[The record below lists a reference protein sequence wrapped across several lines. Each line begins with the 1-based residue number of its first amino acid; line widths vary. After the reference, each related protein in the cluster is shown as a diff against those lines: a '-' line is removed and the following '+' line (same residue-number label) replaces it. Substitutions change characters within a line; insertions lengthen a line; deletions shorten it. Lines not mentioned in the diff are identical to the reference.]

1 MTKTPIMV
9 FAVVLGVIAAAGAIQ
24 AKPALKDVEYVR
36 EGLITTGIAIEISQK
51 CNSLSPR
58 YFRGISYLNALKD
71 HAAGLGYSA
80 AEIDAYTSDKAEEN
94 RLKEVARARLAE
106 MGAIAGE
113 GASYCAVGQAEIAK
127 NSPVGRL
134 LR

>member
-9 FAVVLGVIAAAGAIQ
+9 FAVAFSVIATAGAAQ
-24 AKPALKDVEYVR
+24 TKPALKDVTYVR
-36 EGLITTGIAIEISQK
+36 EGLITTGIAIEIGKK
-51 CNSLSPR
+51 CTTISPR
-58 YFRGISYLNALKD
+58 YFRGISYLNALKN